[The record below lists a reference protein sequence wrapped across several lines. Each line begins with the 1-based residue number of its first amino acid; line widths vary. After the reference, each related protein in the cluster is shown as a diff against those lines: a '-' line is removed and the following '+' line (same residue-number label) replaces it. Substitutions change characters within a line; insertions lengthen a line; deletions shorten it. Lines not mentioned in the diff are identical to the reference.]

1 MSIEKYLLRLYPRIW
16 RARYEEEL
24 LAVLESCPLTF
35 PDTIDM
41 FLGAID
47 AHLHPYLGARGMP
60 LQERIMLMLRTLRRS
75 LIALFCAYIG
85 FVLAGMVFQKLTEY
99 EDFVAAARTHSLVGI
114 SFTLIVIGSV
124 LALLAILAGGL
135 PIAFAVVKD
144 ALATKRIGRLMLL
157 AVPFLAFAALL
168 GTIQLLG
175 HAFASQLPKAVGATI
190 FFGAFLALAVVSTAS
205 VCIAITHS
213 KISGDLLRFAIFPS
227 AIATISMLCM
237 LLATIFWGLSL
248 QSAVPQLFAGNDGIM
263 GSSTSATW
271 LGIIA
276 AMTISTAAAAVS
288 LVRGIAARSVPNSI
302 E

>member
-1 MSIEKYLLRLYPRIW
+1 
-16 RARYEEEL
+16 
-24 LAVLESCPLTF
+24 
-35 PDTIDM
+35 
-41 FLGAID
+41 
-47 AHLHPYLGARGMP
+47 
-60 LQERIMLMLRTLRRS
+60 MLRMLRRS
-75 LIALFCAYIG
+75 LITLFCAYIG
-85 FVLAGMVFQKLTEY
+85 FVLAGMAFQKLTEY
-99 EDFVAAARTHSLVGI
+99 EDFVAAARAHSLVGI

-144 ALATKRIGRLMLL
+144 ALATKRIGRLLLL
-157 AVPFLAFAALL
+157 AVPLLAFAALL

-175 HAFASQLPKAVGATI
+175 HTFASQLPKAVGATI
-190 FFGAFLALAVVSTAS
+190 FFGTFLALAVVSTAS
-205 VCIAITHS
+205 VCIAVTRS
-213 KISGDLLRFAIFPS
+213 KISDDLLRFAIFPS

-288 LVRGIAARSVPNSI
+288 LIRGIAARSVQYSI

>member
-24 LAVLESCPLTF
+24 LAVLESCSLTF

-47 AHLHPYLGARGMP
+47 AHLHPYLGAIGMP
-60 LQERIMLMLRTLRRS
+60 LQERIILMLRTLRRS
-75 LIALFCAYIG
+75 LITLFCAYIG
-85 FVLAGMVFQKLTEY
+85 FVLAGMAFQKLTEY
-99 EDFVAAARTHSLVGI
+99 EDFVAAARTHSLVGT

-144 ALATKRIGRLMLL
+144 ALATKRTGRLLLL
-157 AVPFLAFAALL
+157 AVPLLAFAALL
-168 GTIQLLG
+168 GTIQLLV
-175 HAFASQLPKAVGATI
+175 HTSANHLPKTVGATI
-190 FFGAFLALAVVSTAS
+190 FFGGFLALAVVSTAS
-205 VCIAITHS
+205 VCIAVTRS
-213 KISGDLLRFAIFPS
+213 KISDDLLRFAIFPS

-263 GSSTSATW
+263 GSSTSGTW
-271 LGIIA
+271 LAIIA
-276 AMTISTAAAAVS
+276 AMTISTAAAVVS
-288 LVRGIAARSVPNSI
+288 LVRGIAARSAPYSV

>member
-24 LAVLESCPLTF
+24 LAVLESRPLSF

-41 FLGAID
+41 LLGAID
-47 AHLHPYLGARGMP
+47 AHLHPYLGAKGMP
-60 LQERIMLMLRTLRRS
+60 LQERIIHMLRALRRS
-75 LIALFCAYIG
+75 LITLFCAYIG
-85 FVLAGMVFQKLTEY
+85 FVLAGMAFQKLTEY
-99 EDFVAAARTHSLVGI
+99 EDFVAAAQAHSLVGT
-114 SFTLIVIGSV
+114 SFTLVVIGSV

-144 ALATKRIGRLMLL
+144 ALATKRIGRLLLL
-157 AVPFLAFAALL
+157 AVPLLAFAALL

-175 HAFASQLPKAVGATI
+175 HTFASQLPKAVGATI
-190 FFGAFLALAVVSTAS
+190 FFGTLLAAAVVSTAS
-205 VCIAITHS
+205 VSIAVTRS
-213 KISGDLLRFAIFPS
+213 KISDKLFRFAILPS
-227 AIATISMLCM
+227 VIATSSMVCM

-263 GSSTSATW
+263 GSSTSGTW

-276 AMTISTAAAAVS
+276 AMTISTVAAVVS
-288 LVRGIAARSVPNSI
+288 LIRGIAARSVQYSI

>member
-1 MSIEKYLLRLYPRIW
+1 MSIEKHLLRLYPRIW

-24 LAVLESCPLTF
+24 LAVLESCPLSF

-41 FLGAID
+41 FLGALD

-60 LQERIMLMLRTLRRS
+60 LQERIIHMLRTLRRS

-85 FVLAGMVFQKLTEY
+85 FVLAGMAFQKLTEY
-99 EDFVAAARTHSLVGI
+99 EDFVAAARAHSLVGI

-124 LALLAILAGGL
+124 LALLAILVGGL

-144 ALATKRIGRLMLL
+144 ALATKRIGRLLLL
-157 AVPFLAFAALL
+157 AVPLLAFAALL
-168 GTIQLLG
+168 GTIQVLG
-175 HAFASQLPKAVGATI
+175 HTFASQLPKAVGATI
-190 FFGAFLALAVVSTAS
+190 FFGTILALAVVSTAS
-205 VCIAITHS
+205 VCIAVTRS
-213 KISGDLLRFAIFPS
+213 KISDDLLRFAIFPS
-227 AIATISMLCM
+227 AIAAVSMLCM
-237 LLATIFWGLSL
+237 LLATILWGLSL

-276 AMTISTAAAAVS
+276 AMTISTAASTVS
-288 LVRGIAARSVPNSI
+288 LIRGIAARSVQYSI